1 MTVETKK
8 TIVVSAV
15 NIRKGGTLTILRDCL
30 ECLSQL
36 AATGGYRV
44 VALVHSRE
52 AVRYEGIEYIE
63 LPWTVKN
70 WGLRLWCEY
79 VTMRGISRRIGRVHL
94 WLSLHDTTPRVE
106 ADRQCVYCQT
116 SFPFYRWSARDFV
129 FDYKIVLFALFTR
142 YAYRTRVKRNTYLIV
157 QQHWL
162 RRNIGRICRLPQ
174 ERFVVAPPEK
184 ERIRARRA
192 VKTSGVYT
200 FLFASTADVHK
211 NFELLCRAAAMVE
224 RMVGAGCFKVVVT
237 VDGSENRY
245 SRWLVRRWGG
255 LRSMEFVGFLSK
267 DRLEEQYRRAD
278 CLVFPSK
285 VETWGLPISEFMA
298 YGKPMLLSDLPYAHE
313 TASGSLQTAFFN
325 PYRAAD
331 LAHKMLQLIEGDSSM
346 LHAVDMTYDERNVVH
361 SWNELFEF
369 LMQ

>member
-1 MTVETKK
+1 MIVENKK
-8 TIVVSAV
+8 IIVVSAV

-30 ECLSQL
+30 EYLSHL
-36 AATGGYRV
+36 VTAGGYRV
-44 VALVHSRE
+44 VALVHRRE
-52 AVRYEGIEYIE
+52 PVYYEGIEYIE

-70 WGLRLWCEY
+70 WLLRLWCEY
-79 VTMRGISRRIGRVHL
+79 VTMHYISHRIGHVHL

-116 SFPFYRWSARDFV
+116 SFPFYRWSLRDFV

-142 YAYRTRVKRNTYLIV
+142 YAYRIRVKRNTYVIV

-162 RRNIGRICRLPQ
+162 RRNIGRICGLPE

-184 ERIRARRA
+184 KNIRTIET
-192 VKTSGVYT
+192 VKKSGVYT

-211 NFELLCRAAAMVE
+211 NFELLCRATAIVE
-224 RMVGAGCFKVVVT
+224 RMVGVGCFKVVIT
-237 VDGSENRY
+237 IDGRENRY
-245 SRWLVRRWGG
+245 ARWLLRHWGR
-255 LRSMEFVGFLSK
+255 LQSMEFVGFLSK
-267 DRLEEQYRRAD
+267 ERLQEQYSTAD

-285 VETWGLPISEFMA
+285 VETWGLPISEFMV

-313 TASGSLQTAFFN
+313 TAAGSMQTAFFN
-325 PYRAAD
+325 PYHAAD
-331 LAHKMLQLIEGDSSM
+331 LAHKMLQLIEGDRSM
-346 LHAVDMTYDERNVVH
+346 LHPVKITYNEHNVVH
-361 SWNELFEF
+361 SWNELFQF

>member
-1 MTVETKK
+1 MTTEHKK

-30 ECLSQL
+30 SCLSQL
-36 AATGGYRV
+36 STTNGYRV
-44 VALVHSRE
+44 VALVHRRE
-52 AVRYEGIEYIE
+52 LALYEGIEYVE

-79 VTMRGISRRIGRVHL
+79 VTMRGISRQLGHVHL

-106 ADRQCVYCQT
+106 ADRRCVYCQT
-116 SFPFYRWSARDFV
+116 SFPFYRWSLRDFV
-129 FDYKIVLFALFTR
+129 FDYKIVLFSLFTR
-142 YAYRTRVKRNTYLIV
+142 YAYRTGVKRNRYLIV

-162 RRNIGRICRLPQ
+162 RRNIGRICGLPAS
-174 ERFVVAPPEK
+174 RFVVAPPPRESA
-184 ERIRARRA
+184 RIAETPKRE
-192 VKTSGVYT
+192 GVYT

-211 NFELLCRAAAMVE
+211 NFELLCRASAMVE
-224 RMVGAGCFKVVVT
+224 RMLGAGCFKVVVT
-237 VDGSENRY
+237 VDGRENRY
-245 SRWLVRRWGG
+245 SRWLLRRWGG
-255 LRSMEFVGFLSK
+255 LESMEFVGFLSK
-267 DRLEEQYRRAD
+267 ERLEEHYRRAD

-298 YGKPMLLSDLPYAHE
+298 YDKPMLLSDLPYAHE
-313 TASGSLQTAFFN
+313 TAGGSSRTSFFD
-325 PYRAAD
+325 PRRAVD
-331 LAHKMLQLIEGDSSM
+331 LAHQMLRLIEGDRSILRPVAPS
-346 LHAVDMTYDERNVVH
+346 ACEGNEVH